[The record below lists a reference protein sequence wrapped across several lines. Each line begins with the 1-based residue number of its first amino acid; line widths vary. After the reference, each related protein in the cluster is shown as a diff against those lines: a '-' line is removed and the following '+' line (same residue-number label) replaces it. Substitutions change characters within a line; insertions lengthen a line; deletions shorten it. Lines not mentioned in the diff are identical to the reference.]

1 MGIVQRGGDR
11 TEDAGD
17 LADRQTRQIPP
28 NQMSAIRALDIVHRD
43 PQLALV
49 LSGRPTLAALGVRL
63 LTQRA
68 LFVAR
73 RSRSDAHQQQVLG
86 TLRVTPNPLM
96 HAEQQVVA
104 R

>member
-17 LADRQTRQIPP
+17 LADRQTRRIPP

-49 LSGRPTLAALGVRL
+49 LSGRPTLAAPL
-63 LTQRA
+63 LCPA
-68 LFVAR
+68 LSVLDDPDNQDWTDND
-73 RSRSDAHQQQVLG
+73 RS
-86 TLRVTPNPLM
+86 T
-96 HAEQQVVA
+96 
-104 R
+104 